1 MLMTPFDVKFLYNYV
16 PVGEAIRKCSTRIL
30 LLQPS
35 SRDYKVRNENLVKMA
50 MANVLF
56 KCIGI

>member
-1 MLMTPFDVKFLYNYV
+1 MAPFDVKILYNYV

-35 SRDYKVRNENLVKMA
+35 SRDYKVRNEKFSGNGDG
-50 MANVLF
+50 NCF
-56 KCIGI
+56 Y